1 VLVKLL
7 LDENLSPAAAIAL
20 AAEGIDA
27 WHVRDRG
34 LQRMSDRKL
43 LERAYAED
51 RVLVT
56 LNVGDFEKLARERDL
71 HAGVVLIER
80 AGLLRDEQI
89 ELVRKIAAALDE
101 NGALI
106 NEVLHLAEDGT
117 FSIRAYDSGQCA
129 ISVRPLSWKKQTGKR
144 YASAQ
149 YGDRWISR
157 TISPS
162 RSKSPAVPVRS

>member
-7 LDENLSPAAAIAL
+7 LDENITPAAAVAL

-34 LQRMSDRKL
+34 LEGATDHEL
-43 LERAYAED
+43 LERAYLED

-56 LNVGDFEKLARERDL
+56 INVGDFERLVREREL

-89 ELVRKIAAALDE
+89 ELLRKIATVISE
-101 NGALI
+101 HGALV
-106 NEVLHLAEDGT
+106 NEVLRVADDETVTFENLA
-117 FSIRAYDSGQCA
+117 A
-129 ISVRPLSWKKQTGKR
+129 RP
-144 YASAQ
+144 A
-149 YGDRWISR
+149 D
-157 TISPS
+157 P
-162 RSKSPAVPVRS
+162 